1 MKFYNATAAQDVA
14 TPIGFVQTTF
24 KSKDGEENIV
34 FREYVR
40 LFELNYAICTSLAYT
55 AQGYYISTIVV

>member
-1 MKFYNATAAQDVA
+1 MKFYNATSAQDVA

-40 LFELNYAICTSLAYT
+40 LFELNYAIWTSLAYT